1 MAVAEGVVLRPEGAT
16 QPKFAVNWDKEL
28 FDGIDELECSDGE
41 RTELRKIKLDLEKLQ
56 HVMEGKGAE

>member
-16 QPKFAVNWDKEL
+16 QPKFAVSWDKEL
-28 FDGIDELECSDGE
+28 FDGIDDLECSDGE

-56 HVMEGKGAE
+56 HVMEGKEAE